1 MMTVREV
8 LAAVEQIAPPSY
20 AFSWD
25 RIGLQVGDPDAP
37 VSKVA
42 VSLDSGL
49 GAIEFASSIGAE
61 LLVSHH
67 PIIWDAL
74 KDLRADHYNA
84 RRAME
89 LVKRGIAGI
98 AAHTNWDCAPG
109 GINDA
114 LANVLEM
121 SNIKPFGQ
129 SQSGARWKLVVFVPN
144 EVTTKMLDALSAAGA
159 GVIGN
164 YERCAFFSEGTG
176 TFIGMEGSNPAV
188 GQSGQVEEVAET
200 RLEMFVPDEIKSQ
213 VERAMR
219 QAHPY
224 EEPAFDWFQ
233 LADGGGY
240 PLGRIGDI
248 EPGTAEEIR
257 EHFDQL
263 LGSRSEMWVGHSRA
277 IRKVAV
283 IGGAAAGEWKSA
295 KSAGADCLITGE
307 VPQHVGLEA
316 SESGFVVLACGHY
329 ATEQPGMAKMAR
341 RLKEKTGLECELYTP
356 EAGKSGRPNYL
367 QA

>member
-1 MMTVREV
+1 MTVREV

-25 RIGLQVGDPDAP
+25 RIGLQVGDPNAL
-37 VSKVA
+37 VTKVA
-42 VSLDSGL
+42 VSLDSGI
-49 GAIEFASSIGAE
+49 GAIEFAASIGAQV
-61 LLVSHH
+61 LVSHH
-67 PIIWDAL
+67 PVIWDAL
-74 KDLRADHYNA
+74 KDLRSDHYNA

-109 GINDA
+109 GVNDS
-114 LANVLEM
+114 LADVLGLKNVTT
-121 SNIKPFGQ
+121 FGQ
-129 SQSGARWKLVVFVPN
+129 SQSGARWKLVVFVPS
-144 EVTTKMLDALSAAGA
+144 EAATKMLDALSGAGA

-176 TFIGMEGSNPAV
+176 TFIGMEGSSPAV
-188 GQSGQVEEVAET
+188 GQSGQIEEVAET
-200 RLEMFVPDEIKSQ
+200 RLEMFVPDEIKGQ

-219 QAHPY
+219 AAHPY

-240 PLGRIGDI
+240 PLGRVGNF
-248 EPGTAEEIR
+248 EPCASNEFQIQVNE
-257 EHFDQL
+257 L
-263 LGSRSEMWVGHSRA
+263 LGSRSEMWVGHNRA
-277 IRKVAV
+277 IKRVAV

-295 KSAGADCLITGE
+295 RAAGADCLITGE
-307 VPQHVGLEA
+307 IPQHVGLEA

-329 ATEQPGMAKMAR
+329 ATEQPGMVEMAG
-341 RLKEKTGLECELYTP
+341 RLESATGLVCELYTP
-356 EAGKSGRPNYL
+356 ETGSAGRPIYS